1 MKRIVI
7 GGILVILSL
16 SVIGQKSAV
25 DKVFD
30 KYNGKEGYTT
40 VYISSFMF
48 NMLNSLET
56 DDPEYNEF
64 KKATAG
70 INSIK
75 ILTQEG
81 GDSEA
86 FGAELLE
93 LLPFGRRADEEGP
106 AVEWEDYIFS
116 PSAAEI
122 IAELIPEAVRARLWE
137 CFTEA
142 AVSEHLARM
151 RAMKA
156 ATDNA
161 EHMNRVLMQQY
172 NRARQ
177 SQITL
182 DLMDIIGGAEALQ

>member
-7 GGILVILSL
+7 GGMLIMLTLIAM
-16 SVIGQKSAV
+16 GQTSAV

-30 KYNGKEGYTT
+30 KYSGKEGYTT

-56 DDPEYNEF
+56 DDPEFDEF

-75 ILTQEG
+75 ILTQDG

-93 LLPFGRRADEEGP
+93 MLPRSEYQEMMVVKDQDEDVLFLAREEGGKISEFLLI
-106 AVEWEDYIFS
+106 VSGGDGEDVL
-116 PSAAEI
+116 
-122 IAELIPEAVRARLWE
+122 IAIQGDIDLESISSIA
-137 CFTEA
+137 
-142 AVSEHLARM
+142 SG
-151 RAMKA
+151 
-156 ATDNA
+156 
-161 EHMNRVLMQQY
+161 
-172 NRARQ
+172 
-177 SQITL
+177 L
-182 DLMDIIGGAEALQ
+182 DMPGFENLEDIEDMP